1 MDDDF
6 KDGFKDGFKEALK
19 MQAKLVLHFFGS
31 LLAVASIFLV
41 VIGFAYFLSWLGHFK

>member
-6 KDGFKDGFKEALK
+6 KEDFKDGFKEALK
-19 MQAKLVLHFFGS
+19 AQAMVVLHFFGS
-31 LLAVASIFLV
+31 LLSVASIFLV